1 LIDDRI
7 TLKRFHAA
15 ALDAALVSFDLF
27 DTLLT
32 RAVWRPDDL
41 FALIARRLP
50 PAQGAWFM
58 AQRGAA
64 EAAARHAAG
73 ASEITLADIYA
84 VLRNGLAPP
93 DAMLLDLDA
102 VMALEIAL
110 EIDGV
115 AADAAVQAVFA
126 ALVAADRRVV
136 LVSDMYLP
144 RHTIEAMLQRAGIVG
159 HERLYLSSETGRT
172 KASGAVWA
180 DIRADFGLALEPLIT
195 HLGDHPASD
204 GRVAARHGITPFLL
218 SVPEQRVPDR
228 RFPPSRH
235 PLGDMCHALLR
246 RAIQGPVNGPVN
258 GPVSGTVSGLH
269 DADPYFLTLAYLVVA
284 PAAIGMAGWIAA
296 MSREEGRRVHFL
308 ARDGLVFQTAYEA
321 AWRTADEPASSYIWS
336 SRRCLNIS
344 AIDRLGETDL
354 DFLCSG
360 VTDLPVAAYLRRI
373 GLDTD
378 DPAIARCIAHIVP
391 DPTMIVGPAERDR
404 LRAAFTALAGPI
416 EAQAAIERS
425 ALLDHLD
432 RVGLFA
438 SPALVVDLGWH
449 GSLQRSLLRLRDLA
463 GATTDIAGA
472 YLGTTAA
479 QPRTIDARGWWFTAG
494 DPHEVV
500 TATIGRS
507 YEVIELLFS
516 APESGISHVVM
527 TDGAPAPVRL
537 IDPAEQPRLALAA
550 LFHRVV
556 AEVATAMRPHL
567 VAADVAVLRT
577 MALDHLSRLLGAP
590 TPIDARKFAAITH
603 AEGFGAAA
611 YRPIIAASPG
621 LLRPNQLHR
630 AHREAFWRQGF
641 RAQLDPVTRLAVRAM
656 GRLRG

>member
-1 LIDDRI
+1 MIDDGI
-7 TLKRFHAA
+7 ILARFHAA

-50 PAQGAWFM
+50 PAPGAWFT
-58 AQRGAA
+58 ARRAGA
-64 EAAARHAAG
+64 EAAARQNAG
-73 ASEITLADIYA
+73 NTEITLADIYA
-84 VLRNGLAPP
+84 VLRGGLAPS
-93 DAMLLDLDA
+93 DAMPIDLDA

-110 EIDGV
+110 EIEVV
-115 AADAAVQAVFA
+115 AADAAVRAVFE
-126 ALVAADRRVV
+126 ALVAAGRRVV

-144 RHTIEAMLQRAGIVG
+144 RHAIEAMLQRAGIVG
-159 HERLYLSSETGRT
+159 HKLLYLSSETGRT

-180 DIRADFGLALEPLIT
+180 DVRADFGLAPGTLIT

-204 GRVAARHGITPFLL
+204 GSVAADHGVTPFLL
-218 SVPEQRVPDR
+218 SMPERRLPDR

-235 PLGDMCHALLR
+235 PLGDICHALLR
-246 RAIQGPVNGPVN
+246 RA
-258 GPVSGTVSGLH
+258 VSGAVSGSY

-308 ARDGLVFQTAYEA
+308 ARDGLVFRIAYEA
-321 AWRTADEPASSYIWS
+321 AWRAADEPASSYIWS
-336 SRRCLNIS
+336 SRRCLNIA

-360 VTDLPVAAYLRRI
+360 VTELPAAAYLRRI
-373 GLDTD
+373 GLDID
-378 DPAIARCIAHIVP
+378 DPAIARCIARIVP
-391 DPTMIVGPAERDR
+391 DPAMIVGADSRDG
-404 LRAAFTALAGPI
+404 LRAAFRALAGPI

-425 ALLDHLD
+425 ALLRHLD

-479 QPRTIDARGWWFTAG
+479 QSRATAAQPRTIDARGWWFAAG
-494 DPHEVV
+494 NPSEVV
-500 TATIGRS
+500 TATVGRS

-516 APESGISHVVM
+516 APESGISHIVM

-537 IDPAEQPRLALAA
+537 VDPAEQPRLALAA

-556 AEVATAMRPHL
+556 AEVATAMRPYL

-577 MALDHLSRLLGAP
+577 MALDHMSRLLGAP

-611 YRPIIAASPG
+611 YRPIVAASPG

-641 RAQLDPVTRLAVRAM
+641 HAQLDPVTRLAVRAM
-656 GRLRG
+656 GRLLG